1 MSKNKITIEKLFELL
16 GIINE
21 VSLKEVSKDIGI
33 PISELKYY
41 NDNMLIPIGRD
52 MEKIVAYT
60 GMCKEE
66 IELRLGVISSD
77 VYNWINKNAAS
88 IIKKINFTNITRG
101 FVTPVFRT
109 QYGTLYNADCI
120 NVLRGMPDES
130 VDMVFADPPFNLNK
144 EYGDNINDSLA
155 RSEYISWCEVWI
167 KECIRVLKPGGAI
180 FIYNLPYWNTFISNI
195 LNRYLNFRHWIAVS
209 MKGLL
214 PVQGKLQPEHYALL
228 YYIKGERPKTFN
240 KQRIPLVTCRHCGGF
255 HGKHFLTTM
264 RRKWR
269 SKCRRMSIQSA
280 WGGLLVTCGL
290 LRPLKSKK
298 IMH

>member
-88 IIKKINFTNITRG
+88 IIKK
-101 FVTPVFRT
+101 
-109 QYGTLYNADCI
+109 
-120 NVLRGMPDES
+120 
-130 VDMVFADPPFNLNK
+130 
-144 EYGDNINDSLA
+144 
-155 RSEYISWCEVWI
+155 
-167 KECIRVLKPGGAI
+167 
-180 FIYNLPYWNTFISNI
+180 
-195 LNRYLNFRHWIAVS
+195 
-209 MKGLL
+209 
-214 PVQGKLQPEHYALL
+214 
-228 YYIKGERPKTFN
+228 
-240 KQRIPLVTCRHCGGF
+240 
-255 HGKHFLTTM
+255 
-264 RRKWR
+264 
-269 SKCRRMSIQSA
+269 
-280 WGGLLVTCGL
+280 
-290 LRPLKSKK
+290 
-298 IMH
+298 